1 MRKGWVVVLFAW
13 AAMAHASDT
22 LRVGSKVLSSGD
34 SAARVVE
41 LLGKP
46 SHRARASQSA
56 GGRPARSSKSRKP
69 AAKADTGG
77 ERWQYRRGG
86 RTVTIML
93 VDGKVSHIDDSR

>member
-1 MRKGWVVVLFAW
+1 MRKGWVMGLFVW

-46 SHRARASQSA
+46 LHKARGSKPASGKS
-56 GGRPARSSKSRKP
+56 ARSKSKGQ
-69 AAKADTGG
+69 AARADTGG

-86 RTVTIML
+86 RTVMITL
-93 VDGKVSHIDDSR
+93 TDGKVSRIDDGG